1 MGAVCGCS
9 TRTVQETK
17 GWDVFEDPPPSQD
30 SGSMANQQ
38 CLDITVKMLKVV
50 AYLVTFIIVLGSGV
64 IAKGT
69 TLFMTSQLRK
79 DKVIPYCNVVLGREK
94 TFIVELPEEER
105 FAWMWCLIIAYL
117 VPELGAA
124 IRSLRICFFKS
135 CERPAMNEFLV
146 VVVMETFHSVGTAL
160 LIFVILPNLDVVKGA
175 MLTNCL
181 CFVPGL
187 LGMLTRNNEKSKR
200 FIKMVIDL
208 AALTAQATGFVVWS
222 LLEGGQKP
230 ELWLIPVTA
239 LMISCGWWENY
250 VMIPKDSHTDFWRK
264 LRKFMQ
270 RLKDTRYFTCIFV
283 SLWKMISFFCCVLLV
298 LFLKNE
304 NVPNFFRKFKEAF
317 SQHTI
322 VVTEIKQLISGSGLP
337 DLSDVTPTGETV
349 DMMSWANTPL
359 YVLLIQ
365 ILSAYLCYIFGK
377 FACKIVIQGF
387 SYAFPVNLTIPVTI
401 SLLITACGLRNN
413 NPCFFHNV
421 IPDYLFF
428 ESPPVFLLSD
438 FITKQQ
444 AWFWLL
450 WLLSQTWITLHVWT
464 PKAERLATTE
474 KLFVLPM
481 YDALLIDQSL
491 GLNRR
496 RDDESDIKSEE
507 LAEIGNEHDDDY
519 ESISG
524 HSVSNAAS
532 KVKSSDHITRI
543 YACATMWHET
553 REEMMEMLKSILRM
567 DEDQS
572 ARRVAQKYLRVVD
585 PDYYEF
591 ETHIFFD
598 DAFEISDES
607 DDDNVV
613 NRFVKLLIATLDEA
627 ASLVHETEIHVMY
640 MYYLLGHRLMEL
652 PIPVERK
659 EMIAQNT
666 YLLTLDG
673 DIDFQPH
680 AVHLLIDLM
689 KKNQNLGAACGRI
702 HPIGSGPMVWY
713 QMFEYAI
720 GHWLQKATEHMIGC
734 VLCSPGCFSLFRGK
748 ALMDDSVMRKYT
760 TTSQEAR
767 HYVQYDQG
775 EDRWL
780 CTLLLQRGYR
790 VEYSAASD
798 AYTHCPEGF
807 NEFYNQRRRWVPST
821 VANIMDLLMDYRRT
835 IQIND
840 NISMPYIIYQ
850 IMLMGG
856 TILGPGTI
864 FLMLVGAFVAAFHI
878 DNWTSFQY
886 NVIPIFLFMFVCF
899 VCKSNIQLFVAQIL
913 STAYAL
919 IMMAV
924 IVGTALQLGED
935 GIGSPSAIFLIAL
948 SSSTFIAACL
958 HPQEF
963 FCVVH
968 GFIYLLSIPSM
979 YLLLILYSIINLNVV
994 SWGTREVAVKK
1005 TKKSKSN
1012 LIVAA
1017 ALSAVYSLIMMAVLV
1032 GVALEMNQDGIL
1044 SPGSLFLFF
1053 VAGEII
1059 ELEQDKKEAEEAK
1072 KKVRQKSLLGFLNG
1086 GGSGDGSNDEG
1097 SIEFSLAGLFK
1108 IMFCVHPKSV
1118 NEQQQLL
1125 RIAESL
1131 DSLGKRL
1138 ETLERVLDPH
1148 AHHTSR
1154 RRTTSVNSRDN
1165 HLVSL
1170 HEDPAEEDQIHDED
1184 TETVSS
1190 TEPRQQRDDM
1200 INPYW
1205 IEDKDLKKGEVD
1217 FITSSETLFWK
1228 DLLDK
1233 YLHPIDENKEEK
1245 GIGESEQCLHKTEKD
1260 GKNLKR
1266 VHFKPLEL
1274 QAASGSNEDEKWLNV
1289 EDTEKPIEARIAS
1302 DLKELRNSSVFFFF
1316 MLNALFVLIVF
1327 LLQLSKDKIHVR
1339 WPLGV
1344 KTNITYN
1351 EETQEDRIAS
1361 DLIELR
1367 NKSVFAFFMFNAL
1380 FVLIV
1385 FLLQLNKDM
1394 LHVDWP
1400 LGVKTNITYIEE
1412 TAEVLISKEYLQ
1424 LEPIGLVFVFF
1435 FALILIIQFTA
1446 MLFHRFGT
1454 LSHILA
1460 STELNLY
1467 CGKKVE
1473 DTSQDALIDKNFVQI
1488 VKNLQRLRDID
1499 GDKDDN
1505 SGQDKVERRR
1515 TIQHLEKNRQK
1526 KRPIGTLDVAFKHR
1540 PNETIKALEV
1550 RRNSVMAERR
1560 KSQMKTLGATNGL
1573 PVVNNNMVP
1582 PPRNQRNSTAGLFD
1596 RQNGGQINRSFEP
1609 DENLYVANSV
1619 QMQNI
1624 GRNSVSW
1631 QDPEIGRRNSVN
1643 QRITSNQDMNL
1654 DLPIIVSLAY
1664 SKSSVLDH
1672 TATEAG
1678 SRYQDDHGRGPEANM
1693 MQGSRRGLLAA
1704 AEGTGKVIDNKVVDT
1719 RGQSGR
1725 QKTAR
1730 HEETTRTKGSTRAG
1744 PCDRQPA
1751 GRQNENN
1758 YLEGWVGQ
1766 VADTTWT
1773 NC

>member
-1 MGAVCGCS
+1 MTGVRASPDDSDNNFSDDESTPLYGGS

-17 GWDVFEDPPPSQD
+17 GWDVFQDPPPTQD
-30 SGSMANQQ
+30 SGSMANQR
-38 CLDITVKMLKVV
+38 CLEITVKMLKVV
-50 AYLVTFIIVLGSGV
+50 AYLVTFVIVLGSGV

-79 DKVIPYCNVVLGREK
+79 DRVLPYCNVALGREK
-94 TFIVELPEEER
+94 QFIVEVPEVER
-105 FAWMWCLIIAYL
+105 IAWMWCLVIAFA
-117 VPELGAA
+117 VPEVGTA
-124 IRSLRICFFKS
+124 IRSLRICFFKTS
-135 CERPAMNEFLV
+135 DKPSTKEFLV
-146 VVVMETFHSVGTAL
+146 VFFMETLHTVGMAL
-160 LIFVILPNLDVVKGA
+160 LAFVVLPGLDVVKGA
-175 MLTNCL
+175 MLTNCV

-187 LGMLTRNNEKSKR
+187 LGMLTRNNDHSKR
-200 FIKMVIDL
+200 FMKWIVDL
-208 AALTAQATGFVVWS
+208 AALTAQATGLVVWP
-222 LLEGGQKP
+222 LLEGGSRP
-230 ELWLIPVTA
+230 ELWLVPVTV
-239 LMISCGWWENY
+239 LLVSCGWWENY
-250 VMIPKDSHTDFWRK
+250 VLIPRDSHADFWRK
-264 LRKFMQ
+264 LRKFSQ
-270 RLKDTRYFTCIFV
+270 RLKATRYFTYIFI
-283 SLWKMISFFCCVLLV
+283 SLWKLVCFFCCVLLI
-298 LFLKNE
+298 LFVKDESL
-304 NVPNFFRKFKEAF
+304 PNFFSQFNTAF

-322 VVTEIKQLISGSGLP
+322 VVTEIKPIVAGVGLP
-337 DLSDVTPTGETV
+337 DLSDITRTGDTV
-349 DMMSWANTPL
+349 EMESWGNTPA
-359 YVLLIQ
+359 YVLIIQ
-365 ILSAYLCYIFGK
+365 IAAAYLCYVFGK

-401 SLLITACGLRNN
+401 SLLITACGLRNGD
-413 NPCFFHNV
+413 PCFFHGIV
-421 IPDYLFF
+421 PDYLFF
-428 ESPPVFLLSD
+428 EPPPVFYLND

-464 PKAERLATTE
+464 PKAERLAATE

-481 YDALLIDQSL
+481 YNSLLIDQSL

-496 RDDESDIKSEE
+496 RDDQSGIKSEE

-524 HSVSNAAS
+524 HSASNAAS

-553 REEMMEMLKSILRM
+553 REEMMEMLKSILRL

-598 DAFEISDES
+598 DAFELSDES
-607 DDDNVV
+607 DDDSQV
-613 NRFVKLLIATLDEA
+613 NRFVKLLVATIDEA
-627 ASLVHETEIHVMY
+627 ASLVHETEIHVKPPKKFPTPYGGRLTWVLPGKTKMIAHLKDKSKIRHRKRWSQVMY

-659 EMIAQNT
+659 EVIAQNT

-673 DIDFQPH
+673 DIDFHPH
-680 AVHLLIDLM
+680 AVHLLVDLM
-689 KKNQNLGAACGRI
+689 KKNPNLGAACGRI
-702 HPIGSGPMVWY
+702 HPVGSGPMVWY
-713 QMFEYAI
+713 QEFEYAI

-734 VLCSPGCFSLFRGK
+734 VMCSPGCFSLFRGK

-821 VANIMDLLMDYRRT
+821 IANIMDLLMDYKKT
-835 IQIND
+835 IEIND
-840 NISMPYIIYQ
+840 NISMPYISYQ

-886 NVIPIFLFMFVCF
+886 NVIPILLFMLVCF
-899 VCKSNIQLFVAQIL
+899 VCKSNIQLLVAQIL

-924 IVGTALQLGED
+924 IVGTTLQLGED

-948 SSSTFIAACL
+948 SGSTFIAACL

-963 FCVVH
+963 FCVFH

-1005 TKKSKSN
+1005 SKKE
-1012 LIVAA
+1012 
-1017 ALSAVYSLIMMAVLV
+1017 LV
-1032 GVALEMNQDGIL
+1032 Q
-1044 SPGSLFLFF
+1044 
-1053 VAGEII
+1053 
-1059 ELEQDKKEAEEAK
+1059 EQKEAEEAK
-1072 KKVRQKSLLGFLNG
+1072 KKARQKSLLGFLQ
-1086 GGSGDGSNDEG
+1086 GSGGDGGEEG

-1108 IMFCVHPKSV
+1108 VMCCLQPKSF

-1125 RIAESL
+1125 QIA
-1131 DSLGKRL
+1131 DSLEGLSKRL
-1138 ETLERVLDPH
+1138 ESIERTIDPH
-1148 AHHTSR
+1148 GHHPSR
-1154 RRTTSVNSRDN
+1154 RRTTSNNSRD
-1165 HLVSL
+1165 HLGSL
-1170 HEDPAEEDQIHDED
+1170 HEDPAEEDQIHDD
-1184 TETVSS
+1184 DSETLT
-1190 TEPRQQRDDM
+1190 TEPRQERDDM

-1205 IEDKDLKKGEVD
+1205 MEDKDLKKGEVD
-1217 FITSSETLFWK
+1217 YISSAEAQFWK
-1228 DLLDK
+1228 DLLEK

-1245 GIGESEQCLHKTEKD
+1245 
-1260 GKNLKR
+1260 
-1266 VHFKPLEL
+1266 
-1274 QAASGSNEDEKWLNV
+1274 
-1289 EDTEKPIEARIAS
+1289 ARIAN
-1302 DLKELRNSSVFFFF
+1302 DLRELRDSSVFGFF

-1327 LLQLSKDKIHVR
+1327 LLQLSKDKIHVK

-1351 EETQEDRIAS
+1351 EETQ
-1361 DLIELR
+1361 
-1367 NKSVFAFFMFNAL
+1367 
-1380 FVLIV
+1380 
-1385 FLLQLNKDM
+1385 
-1394 LHVDWP
+1394 
-1400 LGVKTNITYIEE
+1400 
-1412 TAEVLISKEYLQ
+1412 EVLISKEYLQ

-1435 FALILIIQFTA
+1435 FALILVIQFTA

-1454 LSHILA
+1454 MSHILA

-1473 DTSQDALIDKNFVQI
+1473 DTSQDAIIDKNFVQI
-1488 VKNLQRLRDID
+1488 VKNLQRLRGID
-1499 GDKDDN
+1499 SDKDNDI
-1505 SGQDKVERRR
+1505 GQERVDRRR

-1540 PNETIKALEV
+1540 FFNMMAKGEEPGTPVLGRKLTLRKETIKALEV

-1560 KSQMKTLGATNGL
+1560 KSQMKTLGASNVPAALPAGNGNGA
-1573 PVVNNNMVP
+1573 VVP
-1582 PPRNQRNSTAGLFD
+1582 PHSKRSSTAGLFD
-1596 RQNGGQINRSFEP
+1596 RLGAGHVNHSFESDDDP
-1609 DENLYVANSV
+1609 GATVNSIRL
-1619 QMQNI
+1619 QNMT
-1624 GRNSVSW
+1624 RNNVSW
-1631 QDPEIGRRNSVN
+1631 QDPEASRRNSVN
-1643 QRITSNQDMNL
+1643 HRL
-1654 DLPIIVSLAY
+1654 
-1664 SKSSVLDH
+1664 
-1672 TATEAG
+1672 
-1678 SRYQDDHGRGPEANM
+1678 
-1693 MQGSRRGLLAA
+1693 
-1704 AEGTGKVIDNKVVDT
+1704 
-1719 RGQSGR
+1719 
-1725 QKTAR
+1725 
-1730 HEETTRTKGSTRAG
+1730 
-1744 PCDRQPA
+1744 
-1751 GRQNENN
+1751 
-1758 YLEGWVGQ
+1758 
-1766 VADTTWT
+1766 
-1773 NC
+1773 

>member
-135 CERPAMNEFLV
+135 CERPAMSEFLV

-187 LGMLTRNNEKSKR
+187 L
-200 FIKMVIDL
+200 
-208 AALTAQATGFVVWS
+208 ALTAQATGFVVWS

-250 VMIPKDSHTDFWRK
+250 VMIPKDSHT
-264 LRKFMQ
+264 
-270 RLKDTRYFTCIFV
+270 
-283 SLWKMISFFCCVLLV
+283 
-298 LFLKNE
+298 
-304 NVPNFFRKFKEAF
+304 
-317 SQHTI
+317 
-322 VVTEIKQLISGSGLP
+322 
-337 DLSDVTPTGETV
+337 
-349 DMMSWANTPL
+349 
-359 YVLLIQ
+359 
-365 ILSAYLCYIFGK
+365 GK

-450 WLLSQTWITLHVWT
+450 WLLSQTWITLHIWT

-627 ASLVHETEIHVMY
+627 ASLVHETEIHVKPPKKYPTPYGGRLTWVMY

-1005 TKKSKSN
+1005 TKK

-1017 ALSAVYSLIMMAVLV
+1017 TLSAVYSLIMMAVLV

-1059 ELEQDKKEAEEAK
+1059 VTACLHPREFHYLLRGIIYYIFIPSTYLLLNIYVVCNELEQDKKEAEEAK

-1131 DSLGKRL
+1131 DK
-1138 ETLERVLDPH
+1138 
-1148 AHHTSR
+1148 
-1154 RRTTSVNSRDN
+1154 
-1165 HLVSL
+1165 
-1170 HEDPAEEDQIHDED
+1170 
-1184 TETVSS
+1184 
-1190 TEPRQQRDDM
+1190 PRQQRDDM

-1245 GIGESEQCLHKTEKD
+1245 
-1260 GKNLKR
+1260 
-1266 VHFKPLEL
+1266 
-1274 QAASGSNEDEKWLNV
+1274 
-1289 EDTEKPIEARIAS
+1289 ARIAS

-1540 PNETIKALEV
+1540 FFNMMAEGAETIKALEV

-1573 PVVNNNMVP
+1573 PVVNNNMNV
-1582 PPRNQRNSTAGLFD
+1582 
-1596 RQNGGQINRSFEP
+1596 
-1609 DENLYVANSV
+1609 NLLKTFKIYK
-1619 QMQNI
+1619 
-1624 GRNSVSW
+1624 
-1631 QDPEIGRRNSVN
+1631 
-1643 QRITSNQDMNL
+1643 T
-1654 DLPIIVSLAY
+1654 
-1664 SKSSVLDH
+1664 KS
-1672 TATEAG
+1672 
-1678 SRYQDDHGRGPEANM
+1678 
-1693 MQGSRRGLLAA
+1693 
-1704 AEGTGKVIDNKVVDT
+1704 
-1719 RGQSGR
+1719 
-1725 QKTAR
+1725 
-1730 HEETTRTKGSTRAG
+1730 
-1744 PCDRQPA
+1744 
-1751 GRQNENN
+1751 
-1758 YLEGWVGQ
+1758 
-1766 VADTTWT
+1766 
-1773 NC
+1773 